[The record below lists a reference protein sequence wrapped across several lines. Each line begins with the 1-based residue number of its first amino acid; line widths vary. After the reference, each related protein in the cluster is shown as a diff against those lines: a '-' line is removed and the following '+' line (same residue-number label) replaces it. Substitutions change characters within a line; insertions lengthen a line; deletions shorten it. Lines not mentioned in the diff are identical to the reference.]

1 MGAIFRTV
9 AVSNPAFPDRRWQGE
24 FLIDTGAIDCVVPRK
39 HLEAI
44 GIEPEEQRSYRLADG
59 TEVNLDVGIVR
70 LEFMGGRSG
79 VDAVFADDDA
89 QPLLGARA
97 MESLNIEIDMKEH
110 QLRRLPAAHL

>member
-1 MGAIFRTV
+1 MGAIFKTV
-9 AVSNPAFPDRRWQGE
+9 AVSNPSNPDRRWEGE
-24 FLIDTGAIDCVVPRK
+24 FLIDTGAIDCVVPRR

-44 GIEPEEQRSYRLADG
+44 GIVPEEQRSYRLADG
-59 TEVNLDVGIVR
+59 TEVSLDVGIVR

-110 QLRRLPAAHL
+110 ELRRLPAAHL

>member
-1 MGAIFRTV
+1 M
-9 AVSNPAFPDRRWQGE
+9 SNPTHPDRRWEGE
-24 FLIDTGAIDCVVPRK
+24 FLIDTGAIDCVVPRR

-44 GIEPEEQRSYRLADG
+44 GIEPEERRAYRLADG
-59 TEVNLDVGIVR
+59 TEVKLDVGIVR

-97 MESLNIEIDMKEH
+97 MESLNVEIDMREH
-110 QLRRLPAAHL
+110 ELRRLPSAHL

>member
-1 MGAIFRTV
+1 MGAIFRTA
-9 AVSNPAFPDRRWQGE
+9 AVSNPSQPDRRWAGD
-24 FLIDTGAIDCVVPRK
+24 FLIDTGAIDCVVPRR

-44 GIEPEEQRSYRLADG
+44 GIEPEERRAYRLADG
-59 TEVNLDVGIVR
+59 TEVMLDVGIVR

-110 QLRRLPAAHL
+110 SLRRLPAAHL

>member
-1 MGAIFRTV
+1 MGAMYRTA
-9 AVSNPAFPDRRWQGE
+9 AVSNPSHPDRRWEGE
-24 FLIDTGAIDCVVPRK
+24 FLIDTGAIDCVVPRA

-59 TEVNLDVGIVR
+59 TEVLLDVGIVR

-79 VDAVFADDDA
+79 VDAVFADDGA

-110 QLRRLPAAHL
+110 ELRRLPAAHL

>member
-1 MGAIFRTV
+1 MGAMYRTA
-9 AVSNPAFPDRRWQGE
+9 AVSNPSRPDRRWEGE
-24 FLIDTGAIDCVVPRK
+24 FLIDTGAIDCVVPRR

-44 GIEPEEQRSYRLADG
+44 GIEPEERRVYRLADG

-89 QPLLGARA
+89 QPLLSARA
-97 MESLNIEIDMKEH
+97 MESLNVSIDMSEH
-110 QLRRLPAAHL
+110 VLRRRPAANL

>member
-1 MGAIFRTV
+1 MGAIFRTA
-9 AVSNPAFPDRRWQGE
+9 AVSNPSHPDRRWEGD

-44 GIEPEEQRSYRLADG
+44 GIVPEERRSYRLADG
-59 TEVNLDVGIVR
+59 SEASLDVGIVR

-110 QLRRLPAAHL
+110 ELRRLPAAHL